1 MLRVK
6 GGRAALL
13 AVAIL
18 SFFLAS
24 AAFAAEEGAVQAP
37 EKVPGEAVEMQ
48 MISFNLMI
56 QEAVSG
62 VIAGD
67 AKSVLMTV
75 EPALGN
81 MDKVHAAL
89 KSGAKLKKNAR
100 KMKDFE
106 SMKKKFQ
113 VKLVALR
120 DAAKKTDQKGM
131 LKGVEGVIEAC
142 ANCHQKFK

>member
-1 MLRVK
+1 MVK
-6 GGRAALL
+6 GRMAFL
-13 AVAIL
+13 AVVIF
-18 SFFLAS
+18 SFFLTALS
-24 AAFAAEEGAVQAP
+24 FAAEEGAVKATGA
-37 EKVPGEAVEMQ
+37 VPGEAIEMQ

-67 AKSVLMTV
+67 AKSVLQAV

-89 KSGAKLKKNAR
+89 KSGSKLKKNAG
-100 KMKDFE
+100 KMKDFD
-106 SMKKKFQ
+106 SLDKKFQ
-113 VKLVALR
+113 TKLVALR
-120 DAAKKTDQKGM
+120 DAAKKKDQKGM
-131 LKGVEGVIEAC
+131 LKGTAGVIEAC